1 MKNMYPAVASFAAAL
16 MLAGCS
22 VVGIRSGY
30 EEPAFS
36 VVDRIGNDVEIRN
49 YPPRLAV
56 STTVER
62 NDEKAGRNQAFQI
75 LFDYISG
82 ANQGSNKVAMTVPVE
97 VASSAEKIAMTVPVE
112 TSATVEGKTTMRFF
126 LPSEFTRASAPVPT
140 DARVQIEEVPLS
152 TQAVLRFTGLGNPSQ
167 LRQREAAL
175 LNALD
180 GSDWSVAGEPMTLFY
195 DPPWTLPFLRRNEV
209 VISVSRKENLASD

>member
-1 MKNMYPAVASFAAAL
+1 MYPAVASFAVAL

-30 EEPAFS
+30 EEPAYS
-36 VVDRIGNDVEIRN
+36 VVDRISGDVEIRN
-49 YPPRLAV
+49 YAPRLAI
-56 STTVER
+56 STTVEE

-75 LFDYISG
+75 LFGYISG
-82 ANQGSNKVAMTVPVE
+82 ANRGSAKVAMTVPVE

-140 DARVQIEEVPLS
+140 DARVQIEEVPLT

-175 LNALD
+175 LKALD
-180 GSDWSVAGEPMTLFY
+180 VSDWSVAGETMMLFY
-195 DPPWTLPFLRRNEV
+195 DPPWTLPFFRRNEV
-209 VISVSRKENLASD
+209 VVPVTREENLADG